1 MSSVTL
7 RIPMITTSSP
17 LEHRQIS
24 RDFQGALPAV
34 EPVAFVAS
42 IIRDGLETAHYPEYP
57 RLIALG
63 DDWLVQ
69 QIELVKA
76 IPDDVWIRN
85 GFVPLGEWEPTHAM

>member
-7 RIPMITTSSP
+7 HIPMIAGTSP

-24 RDFQGALPAV
+24 RDFQGALPTV

-42 IIRDGLETAHYPEYP
+42 IIRDGLEEVHYPEYP
-57 RLIALG
+57 RLIALS

-69 QIELVKA
+69 QIELVRSV
-76 IPDDVWIRN
+76 PDDVWIRN
-85 GFVPLGEWEPTHAM
+85 GFVPLGEWRPTHEV